1 MKLREISVI
10 TAIVSS
16 LTLSLS
22 ATSLTLMPP
31 TDKVATATAT
41 TSTPSLAPML
51 VKIMPAVVNITVV
64 GEVPISSAYA
74 YLYGDNDTDNNNTA
88 NNDDQDDNSDDN
100 NENGN
105 GNSQAPDGNG
115 NQQSPGPRLPKNP
128 KFQDMGSG
136 VIVNAANGLIVTNA
150 HLTTHAKI
158 VTVTLSDGRRYI
170 AQLIGVDRLSDIAV
184 LKINA
189 KNLTQMPIGDSD
201 TLKVG
206 DFVAAIG
213 NPFGLNQTVTSGM
226 VSALHRSDLGIE
238 GYENF
243 IQTDTPINPGN
254 SGGALVNLKGEL
266 IGINTALIGPIS
278 GNVGI
283 GFSIPSN
290 MMRSVVDELVKYG
303 RVKRG
308 VLGVMVQDFTPAL
321 ADAMNL
327 SGTQGALVTNVTPNS
342 PAARSG
348 LQATDVV
355 VKINNT
361 AITNAAQL
369 RNMIGLMPIG
379 TNVAMEIRRDKKTYT
394 LNATII
400 DPKNLKMSAQ
410 PILASFLDGVRL
422 TSYDELVPEQGPVRG
437 VGVIEVDQTS
447 VAWVDGLRAGD
458 IIVEANNQPVTNIS
472 QLMQAVNSNTDR
484 LLLKVSRQG
493 GVIFLV
499 INL

>member
-1 MKLREISVI
+1 MKLREIFVT
-10 TAIVSS
+10 TAVVSS
-16 LTLSLS
+16 LALSLS
-22 ATSLTLMPP
+22 ANCLALMPP
-31 TDKVATATAT
+31 TDKVATASPA
-41 TSTPSLAPML
+41 SIPSLSPML
-51 VKIMPAVVNITVV
+51 AKIMPAVVNITVV
-64 GEVPISSAYA
+64 GELPISSAYA
-74 YLYGDNDTDNNNTA
+74 YLYGDNDTNSNNDSGDDEDNN
-88 NNDDQDDNSDDN
+88 DN
-100 NENGN
+100 NQSPSADN
-105 GNSQAPDGNG
+105 
-115 NQQSPGPRLPKNP
+115 NQQSPGPNFPKNP

-136 VIVNAANGLIVTNA
+136 VIVNAANGYIVTNA

-158 VTVTLSDGRRYI
+158 ITVTLSDGRRFI
-170 AQLIGVDRLSDIAV
+170 AHLIGVDRLSDIAV

-201 TLKVG
+201 NLKVG

-226 VSALHRSDLGIE
+226 ISALHRSDLGIE

-283 GFSIPSN
+283 GFAIPSN
-290 MMRSVVDELVKYG
+290 MMRSVIDELVKYG
-303 RVKRG
+303 KIKRG

-342 PAARSG
+342 PAARAG
-348 LQATDVV
+348 LQATDIV

-361 AITNAAQL
+361 AIMNAAQL

-379 TNVAMEIRRDKKTYT
+379 TNVAMEIRREKKSFT

-410 PILASFLDGVRL
+410 PVLASFLDGVRL
-422 TSYDELVPEQGPVRG
+422 TSYDELVPDLGPIRG
-437 VGVIEVDQTS
+437 VGVINVDQTS

-458 IIVEANNQPVTNIS
+458 IIVEANNQPVTNIT
-472 QLMQAVNSNTDR
+472 QLMQAVNSNADR
-484 LLLKVSRQG
+484 LLLKVSREG